1 VDFGRSNIFNP
12 NRTKGRRGQ
21 ETLNVCFVTPEYFP
35 ISGGTGA
42 YVYYLS
48 HSLQKLGHNVHVV
61 ARDQQD
67 SERTVNGIQ
76 VHYVK
81 GVGNALTRY
90 WRFARSASIRIKELN
105 KQNRIDII
113 HANLPLV
120 PNFAIPK
127 NSAKAIV
134 CAVHSTWKGEAI
146 VTKRDNPKELNP
158 NEKSMIRFNFVLRS
172 YEKKLMKRSDA
183 LIAVSKYTV
192 NELTELYGIDKN
204 KIHVIYNGVDI
215 ERFKPRPNTAEIR
228 REFGLEEDK
237 KIVLFVGRLYH
248 RKGIDTMLRSVPP
261 ILKEFSN
268 VKFVISGTGFKQK
281 EESLRNLAKELDIED
296 HVTFLGYVPDEKLPL
311 LYSASDIFVLPA
323 IYENFPFAILE
334 AQATGLPVISTNVGG
349 IPEFLVDNQNGFV
362 IEPRDPTQ
370 LTQRLLTLLQDAK
383 LAKEMG
389 DRGRKLIE
397 EKFDWRLI
405 TSQVID
411 LYHKLLETA

>member
-158 NEKSMIRFNFVLRS
+158 NEKSMLRFNFVLRS

-192 NELTELYGIDKN
+192 NELTDLYGIDKN

-215 ERFKPRPNTAEIR
+215 ERFKPRPNRAELR

-237 KIVLFVGRLYH
+237 KTVLFVGRLYH

-362 IEPRDPTQ
+362 IEPRDSTQ

-405 TSQVID
+405 TAQVID
-411 LYHKLLETA
+411 LYHKLLEKA

>member
-1 VDFGRSNIFNP
+1 
-12 NRTKGRRGQ
+12 
-21 ETLNVCFVTPEYFP
+21 LNVCFVTPEYFP

-61 ARDQQD
+61 ARDKQD
-67 SERTVNGIQ
+67 SEKTVNGIH

-90 WRFARSASIRIKELN
+90 WRFARSASNKIKELN
-105 KQNRIDII
+105 KQNSIDII
-113 HANLPLV
+113 HSNLPLV
-120 PNFAIPK
+120 PSFAIPDD
-127 NSAKAIV
+127 SAKAIV

-158 NEKSMIRFNFVLRS
+158 NEKAMLRFNVVLRS
-172 YEKKLMKRSDA
+172 YEKKLMNRSDA

-192 NELTELYGIDKN
+192 NELTELYGIKEE
-204 KIHVIYNGVDI
+204 KIHVIYNGVDVDK
-215 ERFKPRPNTAEIR
+215 FKPRPNRAELR
-228 REFGLEEDK
+228 QEFGLEEDK

-248 RKGIDTMLRSVPP
+248 RKGLEILLQSIPP
-261 ILKEFSN
+261 VLKEFRN
-268 VKFVISGTGFKQK
+268 VKFVISGKGFKKK
-281 EESLRNLAKELDIED
+281 EESLRNLAKELNIED
-296 HVTFLGYVPDEKLPL
+296 HVKFLGYVPDEKLPR

-334 AQATGLPVISTNVGG
+334 AQSTGLPVVSTNVGG
-349 IPEFLVDNQNGFV
+349 IPEFLVDNENGFV
-362 IEPRDPTQ
+362 IDPGDSTQ
-370 LTQRLLTLLQDAK
+370 LTQRVLTLLQNPK

-405 TSQVID
+405 TGQVID
-411 LYHKLLETA
+411 LYHKLLEKA

>member
-1 VDFGRSNIFNP
+1 M
-12 NRTKGRRGQ
+12 
-21 ETLNVCFVTPEYFP
+21 NVCFVTPEYFP

-48 HSLQKLGHNVHVV
+48 HSLQKVGHNVHVV
-61 ARDQQD
+61 ARDNQD
-67 SERTVNGIQ
+67 SEKVVNGID
-76 VHYVK
+76 VHYIK

-90 WRFARSASIRIKELN
+90 WRFARSASKKIEELN
-105 KQNRIDII
+105 NKIGFDVI

-120 PNFAIPK
+120 PSFAIPK
-127 NSAKAIV
+127 NASKALV

-146 VTKRDNPKELNP
+146 VTKRDNPKNLNP
-158 NEKSMIRFNFVLRS
+158 NEKSMLRFNYLLRS
-172 YEKKLMKRSDA
+172 YEKKLMNRSDA

-192 NELTELYGIDKN
+192 NELTELYGIDEK

-215 ERFKPRPNTAEIR
+215 QRFKPRPDRAELR

-248 RKGIDTMLRSVPP
+248 RKGLEILLRSIPP
-261 ILKEFSN
+261 LLQEFSD
-268 VKFVISGTGFKQK
+268 VKFVISGTGFKEK

-296 HVTFLGYVPDEKLPL
+296 HVTFLGYVPDEKLPS

-334 AQATGLPVISTNVGG
+334 AQATGLPVISTKVGG
-349 IPEFLVDNQNGFV
+349 IPEFLVDNENGFV
-362 IEPRDPTQ
+362 IDPRDSTQ
-370 LTQRLLTLLQDAK
+370 LTQRVLTLLQDPK
-383 LAKEMG
+383 LAKDMG
-389 DRGRKLIE
+389 NRGRKLIE
-397 EKFDWRLI
+397 EKFAWRLI

>member
-1 VDFGRSNIFNP
+1 
-12 NRTKGRRGQ
+12 
-21 ETLNVCFVTPEYFP
+21 LNVCFVTPEYFP

-67 SERTVNGIQ
+67 SEKTINGIQ

-90 WRFARSASIRIKELN
+90 WRFARSASKRIRELN
-105 KQNRIDII
+105 KQNGFDII
-113 HANLPLV
+113 HSNLPLV
-120 PNFAIPK
+120 PSFGVPK
-127 NSAKAIV
+127 DSAKAIV

-158 NEKSMIRFNFVLRS
+158 NEKSMLRFNFVLRS

-192 NELTELYGIDKN
+192 NELTELYGINKN
-204 KIHVIYNGVDI
+204 KIYVIYNGVDI
-215 ERFKPRPNTAEIR
+215 ERFKPRSNRIELR
-228 REFGLEEDK
+228 RELGLDPDK
-237 KIVLFVGRLYH
+237 KVVLFVGRLYH
-248 RKGIDTMLRSVPP
+248 RKGLETLLKSVPLV
-261 ILKEFSN
+261 LKEFSN

-296 HVTFLGYVPDEKLPL
+296 HVTFLGYVPDNKLPL

-349 IPEFLVDNQNGFV
+349 IPEFLVDNENGFV
-362 IEPRDPTQ
+362 IEPRDPIQ
-370 LTQRLLTLLQDAK
+370 LTQKVLTLLQNQR

-389 DRGRKLIE
+389 DLGRKLIE

-405 TSQVID
+405 TRQVID
-411 LYHKLLETA
+411 LYHKLLDNA